1 MLCSRTGVEKRAM
14 SDAHLDQLLLI
25 KIDGMHCHKC
35 QEKIKHSMQL
45 IPGVHEVEV
54 DFPSR
59 QASVIFNPEQVKV
72 RNLID
77 AVAELGYRAASFTTQ
92 TANAQLPRPPTR
104 NPDATP

>member
-1 MLCSRTGVEKRAM
+1 M
-14 SDAHLDQLLLI
+14 SAADAHLDQLLLI

-77 AVAELGYRAASFTTQ
+77 AVSELGYRAASFTTQ
-92 TANAQLPRPPTR
+92 TANAQP
-104 NPDATP
+104 